1 MDTGTL
7 VFLIIGGLGV
17 VVLAVGLLGGEFLHL
32 GDVSADGPVS
42 VEVVAGF
49 AGAFGFAAAIANEL
63 LGAGDAGAGGLLGAG
78 DAGAGGLLGAGD
90 AGAGGLLGAGDAG
103 AGGLLGAGD
112 AGLTVAAA
120 AIGVA
125 AALPAGWLTMRLS
138 RAARNMPTDGTPT
151 RDHLVGTLGVVITP
165 IHPGGYGEIRV
176 RLGGQPVKLSAR
188 ADLPIPLGAQVFV
201 VEAVSDTSV
210 VVEQTPTIQ

>member
-7 VFLIIGGLGV
+7 VFLVIGGLGV
-17 VVLAVGLLGGEFLHL
+17 AVLAIGLLGGELLHL
-32 GDVSADGPVS
+32 GNVGADGPVS

-49 AGAFGFAAAIANEL
+49 AGAFGFAGAIANEL
-63 LGAGDAGAGGLLGAG
+63 LGAGST
-78 DAGAGGLLGAGD
+78 
-90 AGAGGLLGAGDAG
+90 
-103 AGGLLGAGD
+103 
-112 AGLTVAAA
+112 GLTVAAA

-125 AALPAGWLTMRLS
+125 AAVPTGWLTARLS
-138 RAARNMPTDGTPT
+138 RAARDMPTDATPT
-151 RDHLVGTLGVVITP
+151 RNDLVGTLGVVITP

-188 ADLPIPLGAQVFV
+188 ADRTIPLGAQVFV

-210 VVEQTPTIQ
+210 VVEQTATIQ

>member
-1 MDTGTL
+1 MPCTLAGQAGCLTGLPLRNVDTGTL

-63 LGAGDAGAGGLLGAG
+63 LGAGDAGAGGPLGAG
-78 DAGAGGLLGAGD
+78 
-90 AGAGGLLGAGDAG
+90 
-103 AGGLLGAGD
+103 